1 MRHRP
6 PFSAR
11 LLGLCLC
18 VTALAVPAQ
27 PAPATQPAASAD
39 SVAAHV
45 AAAKA
50 AAAGDLGHLMGLCQ
64 PVSAT
69 RASGEAIT
77 KVVAQQ
83 LARPAPAPGKA
94 FDNLAY
100 VGGAWASAWALD
112 TQGGIVLIDALNNDA
127 EAAQLIGG
135 GLQQLGM
142 DPARIK
148 TVIVTHA
155 HGDHYGGAKYLS
167 TQYQPRWV
175 MSEIDWRQ
183 TEGQLEFATP
193 LWGAPPQ
200 RDVAVNDGDTVVLG
214 DAVITTLLT
223 PGHTLGTITPVF
235 DVRANGQR
243 HRAMVWGGTAFNFG
257 RDLPRLDAYIAAT
270 QRLAQ
275 VASAQQIDVML
286 SNHPGYDGTVKK
298 LDLLRQGG
306 ASPGANPF
314 VIGTPAVLRA
324 LTVMG
329 ECAMAQRDRFVLAP

>member
-1 MRHRP
+1 MRHISP
-6 PFSAR
+6 LAAG
-11 LLGLCLC
+11 LLAGCLSS
-18 VTALAVPAQ
+18 TALSVHAQ
-27 PAPATQPAASAD
+27 QPPSTE
-39 SVAAHV
+39 SVSRHV

-50 AAAGDLGHLMGLCQ
+50 AAGDDLGNLMGLCQ
-64 PVSAT
+64 AVPAT

-112 TQGGIVLIDALNNDA
+112 TKDGILLIDALNNDVEA
-127 EAAQLIGG
+127 EQLIDG
-135 GLQQLGM
+135 GLKQLGM

-148 TVIVTHA
+148 MVIVTHA
-155 HGDHYGGAKYLS
+155 HGDHYGGAKYLT
-167 TQYQPRWV
+167 TQYKPRWV
-175 MSEIDWRQ
+175 MSEIDWQQ

-193 LWGAPPQ
+193 LWGAPPK
-200 RDVAVNDGDTVVLG
+200 RDMAVNDGDTVKLG
-214 DAVITTLLT
+214 DDIVTTLLT
-223 PGHTLGTITPVF
+223 PGHTLGTITPIF
-235 DVRANGQR
+235 DVRAKGQR

-257 RDLPRLDAYIAAT
+257 RDMPRLDAYIQAT

-275 VASAQQIDVML
+275 VAREQQIDVML

-298 LDLLRQGG
+298 LELLRSD
-306 ASPGANPF
+306 ASANPF

-329 ECAMAQRDRFVLAP
+329 ECAMAQRDRFLLAP

>member
-1 MRHRP
+1 MATTRLHKRSAVAACMR
-6 PFSAR
+6 
-11 LLGLCLC
+11 GLCLLGA
-18 VTALAVPAQ
+18 ALAAHAQ
-27 PAPATQPAASAD
+27 QAPSNDT
-39 SVAAHV
+39 VAVHV

-50 AAAGDLGHLMGLCQ
+50 AAGDDLGSLMGLCQ
-64 PVSAT
+64 AVPAT

-77 KVVAQQ
+77 RVVAQQ
-83 LARPAPAPGKA
+83 LARPAPPPGKA

-112 TQGGIVLIDALNNDA
+112 TSGGILLIDALNNDA
-127 EAAQLIGG
+127 EAAQLIDG
-135 GLQQLGM
+135 GLRQLSM

-148 TVIVTHA
+148 TVLVTHA
-155 HGDHYGGAKYLS
+155 HGDHYGGAGHLS
-167 TQYQPRWV
+167 ARYQPRWV

-193 LWGAPPQ
+193 LWGAPPK
-200 RDVAVNDGDTVVLG
+200 RDIAVHDGDTVVLG
-214 DAVITTLLT
+214 DDTVTTLLT
-223 PGHTLGTITPVF
+223 PGHTLGTITPLF
-235 DVRANGQR
+235 EVRANGRR

-257 RDLPRLDAYIAAT
+257 RDLPRLDAYIQAT

-275 VASAQQIDVML
+275 VARAQQIDVML

-298 LDLLRQGG
+298 LELLRGG
-306 ASPGANPF
+306 SGANPF

-329 ECAMAQRDRFVLAP
+329 ECAMAQRDRFLLAP

>member
-1 MRHRP
+1 MRHHLAH
-6 PFSAR
+6 FSAG
-11 LLGLCLC
+11 LLFTGCLAG
-18 VTALAVPAQ
+18 VPLAALAQQ
-27 PAPATQPAASAD
+27 PPSAD
-39 SVAAHV
+39 TVAAHV

-50 AAAGDLGHLMGLCQ
+50 AAGDDLGNLMGLCQ
-64 PVSAT
+64 AVPAT

-112 TQGGIVLIDALNNDA
+112 TKDGILLIDALNNDA
-127 EAAQLIGG
+127 EAAQLIDG
-135 GLQQLGM
+135 GLKQLGM
-142 DPARIK
+142 DPSRIK

-193 LWGAPPQ
+193 LWGAPPK
-200 RDVAVNDGDTVVLG
+200 RDIAVQDGDTVVLG
-214 DAVITTLLT
+214 DDIVTTLLT
-223 PGHTLGTITPVF
+223 PGHTLGTITPIF
-235 DVRANGQR
+235 EVRANGQR

-257 RDLPRLDAYIAAT
+257 RDMPRLDAYIQAT

-275 VASAQQIDVML
+275 VARAQQIDVML

-298 LDLLRQGG
+298 LDQLRGG
-306 ASPGANPF
+306 IAGNPF
-314 VIGTPAVLRA
+314 VMGTPAVLRA

-329 ECAMAQRDRFVLAP
+329 ECAMAQRDRFLLAP

>member
-1 MRHRP
+1 MTHP
-6 PFSAR
+6 P
-11 LLGLCLC
+11 LNGLRR
-18 VTALAVPAQ
+18 TALAVAL
-27 PAPATQPAASAD
+27 ASALGAQAQTAPSQA
-39 SVAAHV
+39 SVDAHV

-50 AAAGDLGHLMGLCQ
+50 AAGSDLGNLMGLCNAV
-64 PVSAT
+64 PAT

-83 LARPAPAPGKA
+83 LARPAPPPGKA

-112 TQGGIVLIDALNNDA
+112 TKDGILLIDALNNDA
-127 EAAQLIGG
+127 EAAQLIDG
-135 GLQQLGM
+135 GLKQLGM

-155 HGDHYGGAKYLS
+155 HGDHYGGAKHLT
-167 TQYQPRWV
+167 TQYKPRWV

-193 LWGAPPQ
+193 LWGAPPK
-200 RDVAVNDGDTVVLG
+200 RDVAVNDGDTVKLG
-214 DAVITTLLT
+214 DDIVTTLLT
-223 PGHTLGTITPVF
+223 PGHTLGTITPIF
-235 DVRANGQR
+235 EVRHKGQR

-257 RDLPRLDAYIAAT
+257 RDMPRLDAYIEAT

-275 VASAQQIDVML
+275 VARAQQIDVML

-298 LDLLRQGG
+298 LELLRGG
-306 ASPGANPF
+306 SADNPF

-329 ECAMAQRDRFVLAP
+329 ECAMAQRDRFLMAP